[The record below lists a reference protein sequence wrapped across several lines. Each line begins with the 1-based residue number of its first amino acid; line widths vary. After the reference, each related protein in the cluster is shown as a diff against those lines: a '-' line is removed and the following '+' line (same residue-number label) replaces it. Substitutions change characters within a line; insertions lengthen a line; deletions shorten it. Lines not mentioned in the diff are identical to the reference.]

1 MFHPNIQ
8 ILKEVGT
15 GPTWQMRLMQDG
27 LLLSFHFLFVIAA
40 VQGSLPLLLAAG
52 LVLGMSSASSHNFI
66 HQRDNFRR

>member
-1 MFHPNIQ
+1 
-8 ILKEVGT
+8 
-15 GPTWQMRLMQDG
+15 MRLMQDG